1 MPTEELVREALA
13 DVMDPELHMGILE
26 LGLVYGVAL
35 SGEKN
40 DSVTVT
46 MTLTSPMCPVGPEF
60 VKAVQT
66 RVGEIPGVEHVDVDL
81 VFNPVWDPKTMAS
94 DDVKLALGIW

>member
-13 DVMDPELHMGILE
+13 DVQDPELHMGIID
-26 LGLVYGVAL
+26 LGLIYGITL

-40 DSVTVT
+40 EIVTVT

-60 VKAVQT
+60 VKAVET
-66 RVGEIPGVEHVDVDL
+66 RVAEIPGVDKVIVNL
-81 VFNPVWDPKTMAS
+81 VFVPNWDPRTMAT